1 MLRQRIVVLLW
12 MLWLTVSAG
21 CTQPLAMTLSCDA
34 VRSVVPGMAMD
45 EVQQRLGEPA
55 LVQRIVI
62 IDPATTPPTRVPVEE
77 WLYYVPVTGTPSFLF
92 ARRDRFKVTF
102 RAEQVMW
109 VYATR
114 QGLGSDDDVVIT
126 RGHSRPSEPISN
138 YEGPRFREM
147 FQCGA
152 DDAL

>member
-1 MLRQRIVVLLW
+1 MVARRDVAALLVVCLNLG
-12 MLWLTVSAG
+12 AG
-21 CTQPLAMTLSCDA
+21 CTQRLAATLSCEA
-34 VRSVVPGMAMD
+34 ARSVVPGMAMD
-45 EVQQRLGEPA
+45 DVQQRLGEPA

-62 IDPATTPPTRVPVEE
+62 IDPATTPPARIPVEE

-138 YEGPRFREM
+138 YEGPQFREM